1 MQMRIARAYGH
12 KVTVILKNNSQLIGN
27 VISFENPIES
37 DTGNFVMDLET
48 DLGIYSI
55 DDSEI
60 RKIIN
65 NVDINR

>member
-1 MQMRIARAYGH
+1 MRIARAYGH
-12 KVTVILKNNSQLIGN
+12 KVIVILKDNRILIGN

-60 RKIIN
+60 KAIM
-65 NVDINR
+65 VDK